1 MITIQID
8 GKKYIPS
15 ETLWGITRVP
25 EMIQQYIEV
34 GALEEVKENKDSILE
49 KLREELDKIYKDR
62 IDKNYEENSPEHYK
76 AYGQYLMYQR
86 LYYFLNSLEQP
97 KEESQ
102 PQEDIELL
110 PAYEPRAEDMS
121 HDSAT
126 FDPAEW
132 QLKLITDRLNQ
143 LIKAN
148 KKLWK

>member
-1 MITIQID
+1 MHRD
-8 GKKYIPS
+8 VLK
-15 ETLWGITRVP
+15 P
-25 EMIQQYIEV
+25 EAVTALQDI
-34 GALEEVKENKDSILE
+34 LEEVKENKEVISNYAE
-49 KLREELDKIYKDR
+49 PKEEDIG
-62 IDKNYEENSPEHYK
+62 N
-76 AYGQYLMYQR
+76 QYSYVWDWKT
-86 LYYFLNSLEQP
+86 LEQP

-148 KKLWK
+148 KK